1 MTDSYTPVPPTS
13 GATGSEAAGGKADVA
28 KEQASQMKDQVVDSG
43 GDVVDAAK
51 SGAADVVGEAKT
63 QAKDLLHQTQAEL
76 REQAETQQRRVAHG
90 LRSISEEFS
99 DMAKNS
105 SQQGVASDL
114 VEQAA
119 SRAGSVASWLDGR
132 DPGSLLAE
140 VRRFASRKPGTFIA
154 GAAIAGVLVGRL
166 TRSVASVA
174 SEESDA
180 ASSAPSSANNAGAQ
194 NEGTAAN
201 TAGARSDGSV
211 APAFDEVV
219 EPTPTPLYSSLAGD
233 QSTDSATT
241 AEFSDAAQTGF
252 SEPEGR
258 S

>member
-1 MTDSYTPVPPTS
+1 MTDSYTPPTPTGGGTGFEGTS
-13 GATGSEAAGGKADVA
+13 GTSGTADAA
-28 KEQASQMKDQVVDSG
+28 KEQASQMKEQVVDSG
-43 GDVVDAAK
+43 GEVLDAAK
-51 SGAADVVGEAKT
+51 SGVGDVVGETKT
-63 QAKDLLHQTQAEL
+63 QAKDLLQQTQAEL
-76 REQAETQQRRVAHG
+76 RDQAEAQQRRVAAG

-105 SQQGVASDL
+105 AQQGVASDL

-132 DPGSLLAE
+132 DPGSLLTE

-174 SEESDA
+174 SDESEA
-180 ASSAPSSANNAGAQ
+180 TGSASSATTTAGGQ
-194 NEGTAAN
+194 SEGAVAN
-201 TAGARSDGSV
+201 TAGARSDSA
-211 APAFDEVV
+211 APSFDEVV

-233 QSTDSATT
+233 QGADPADRPNTGYAEPT
-241 AEFSDAAQTGF
+241 AED
-252 SEPEGR
+252 R
-258 S
+258 